1 MRSYQVTDIFSE
13 KQFKFHL
20 PIDSVLSYAL
30 NLFLQRLPDGVRLRG
45 DIHAL
50 LLGDPSTAK
59 SQASFV

>member
-30 NLFLQRLPDGVRLRG
+30 NLFLQRLPDGVRL
-45 DIHAL
+45 
-50 LLGDPSTAK
+50 GDPLAAK